1 MKSEWIRLKAK
12 DGHELDAF
20 SVKADD
26 PIGNI
31 VVIQEIFGITDHIQA
46 VCHKFASNGYDVIAP
61 AIYDRFE
68 RNITLDYTQ
77 IEEGVGYKMKLS
89 AKGRYAIKA
98 LVNIATNDSKSPKT
112 LLEISKYQGISLS
125 YLEQLFSL
133 LRKNDLVS
141 GVRGPGGGY
150 RLKDN
155 PDNITIAKIIVN
167 HNHNLN

>member
-1 MKSEWIRLKAK
+1 
-12 DGHELDAF
+12 
-20 SVKADD
+20 
-26 PIGNI
+26 
-31 VVIQEIFGITDHIQA
+31 
-46 VCHKFASNGYDVIAP
+46 
-61 AIYDRFE
+61 
-68 RNITLDYTQ
+68 
-77 IEEGVGYKMKLS
+77 MKLS

-133 LRKNDLVS
+133 LRKHDLVS

-155 PDNITIAKIIVN
+155 PDNITIARIIKAINPEGAVQSN
-167 HNHNLN
+167 NDKTDDAVWDKFSKNLTNYLDTVTLGSLIDETKSSRNNIDLEELTNYYQQN